1 MEISVKAQRKRRE
14 TRDRGGTGHIETK
27 TKCGVGIGER
37 RIVDRDMKEITL
49 TLIPMK
55 RLEEIIKYT
64 VSEVL
69 GKKVGP

>member
-1 MEISVKAQRKRRE
+1 MWAW
-14 TRDRGGTGHIETK
+14 GW
-27 TKCGVGIGER
+27 GE